1 MEKQSRSKLPYSNAF
16 FRQERSDNLHV
27 LQTTSDERFRYDKT
41 IHHVISELMWPRIVI
56 VRLRNVLASFM
67 PLIHLAHNETSN
79 RVLDDCSVVLIPI
92 GWVLHGTRL
101 VLNITQLLYV
111 MVNGVDHANQSAA
124 FQKKIDAEL
133 RRTRTELGSD
143 LIWVLSCL
151 TPATCTLTALYLLID
166 IAWILF
172 RAQTEINALNNMR
185 NETTSSVRRA
195 EIKNQIIRKQKKCAL
210 SLVNTASL
218 GVLFLVK
225 NFLLASILP
234 GLAANPVLLFGLAL
248 AILVVTLISHVT
260 GKMMERQFTANTDLI
275 NGLKLTNASPS
286 ATLSYA

>member
-1 MEKQSRSKLPYSNAF
+1 M
-16 FRQERSDNLHV
+16 
-27 LQTTSDERFRYDKT
+27 
-41 IHHVISELMWPRIVI
+41 M
-56 VRLRNVLASFM
+56 
-67 PLIHLAHNETSN
+67 
-79 RVLDDCSVVLIPI
+79 
-92 GWVLHGTRL
+92 
-101 VLNITQLLYV
+101 
-111 MVNGVDHANQSAA
+111 NGVNYGNQPAD

-143 LIWVLSCL
+143 LIWVLSYL

-166 IAWILF
+166 MAWILF
-172 RAQTEINALNNMR
+172 CAQTEMNALNHMR
-185 NETTSSVRRA
+185 NQTTSAVRRA

-260 GKMMERQFTANTDLI
+260 GKMMDRQFTANTDLI